1 MVDIRK
7 PLSCDEAMNKLKAIY
22 ADNEYGSSKSF
33 ETAYNL
39 VCKTY
44 SRQNNYVY
52 ERSTKKMPDNVAGT
66 DEEAKHKI
74 LVELPFLQYRLNM
87 ACLLADN
94 MAAEMDI
101 AIAAIVGPA
110 FKVFFRNNAKT
121 TEKDFGEIMYK
132 RICARLQGI
141 GSAEETAVVLAE
153 KCYEIDEKLFN
164 LSISEMYTNLL
175 EKLYDSRRPQA
186 AYVKD
191 AYKLATSA
199 HARVYRQSG
208 EPYIVHPLMVARIL
222 ADADAESEIVAAAI
236 LHDVLEDS
244 DYTIDDINAISK
256 HIGQYVDAVTS
267 VDKEYEAYK
276 REKTLLG
283 EHFDEQSKA
292 ELDRKTVSKLRS
304 LVAGDESMIFAVY
317 IKAADRIHNLKTI
330 DGMPVDK
337 RRRKLNETEEY
348 YLPIFREFGLNDF
361 VYEIE
366 DQIWRTACIGNDNYE
381 TVKDAYSKLLKKNAG
396 SIDNAIKYVNDIANA
411 GVRDNCNLFSLQG
424 FTAKVFTNY
433 LYPYQIY
440 SSIDCPVTSEIAKSV
455 SKKRIPLCSFDVVSD
470 GSNASCDVILFAKLF
485 IKAFNDQSRILGSI
499 ISDFQ
504 VEPINKRN
512 PEKKRVKL
520 TIEDKYSARMII
532 NIYDKT
538 GYYIY
543 RNGSSKGIWIPEDGD
558 AADAVENWIKIKTP
572 KDETIELPKGSTPLD
587 FAFKIHNEI
596 GMYARGA
603 SINNSNFSQDLL
615 FAILEDG
622 DKVEIDY
629 DVDLAR
635 DYGGRKCEGA
645 FAKIEWLNHVKTNQ
659 ARHFITRWLHEKYES
674 N

>member
-22 ADNEYGSSKSF
+22 AGNEYGSSKSF

-39 VCKTY
+39 VCKIY

-94 MAAEMDI
+94 MKADMDI

-110 FKVFFRNNAKT
+110 FKCFYRNDAESTKK
-121 TEKDFGEIMYK
+121 EFGDIMYK
-132 RICARLQGI
+132 RICVRLQGME
-141 GSAEETAVVLAE
+141 SAVGTAFFLAD
-153 KCYEIDEKLFN
+153 KCYEIDEMLFD
-164 LSISEMYTNLL
+164 LTVSEMYTNLL
-175 EKLYDSRRPQA
+175 GKLYDSRRPQA
-186 AYVKD
+186 AYVKN
-191 AYKLATSA
+191 AFKLAATA
-199 HARVYRQSG
+199 HAGVHRQSG

-244 DYTIDDINAISK
+244 DYTIDDINAISSQ
-256 HIGQYVDAVTS
+256 IGRYVDAVTS

-276 REKTLLG
+276 QEKIKLG
-283 EHFDEQSKA
+283 EHFDEESKA

-304 LVAGDESMIFAVY
+304 LAAVDESMIFAVY

-330 DGMPVDK
+330 DGMPADK
-337 RRRKLNETEEY
+337 RRKKLSETEEY

-366 DQIWRTACIGNDNYE
+366 DQVWRTACIGTDNYE
-381 TVKDAYSKLLKKNAG
+381 TVKTAYSKLLKKNTE
-396 SIDNAIKYVNDIANA
+396 SIRSATKYVNDIANE
-411 GVRDNCNLFSLQG
+411 GVRENCSLFSLQS
-424 FTAKVFTNY
+424 FNAKISTNY
-433 LYPYQIY
+433 FYPYQIY
-440 SSIDCPVTSEIAKSV
+440 SLVDCPVRSEMEKSV
-455 SKKRIPLCSFDVVSD
+455 SKKKIPLCSFDVVSE
-470 GSNASCDVILFAKLF
+470 GSNASWDVILFAKLF
-485 IKAFNDQSRILGSI
+485 IKAFNDQSKEIGSI

-520 TIEDKYSARMII
+520 TIEDKYCARMII

-558 AADAVENWIKIKTP
+558 AADAEENQIKIITP
-572 KDETIELPKGSTPLD
+572 KDKVIELPKGATPLD

-603 SINNSNFSQDLL
+603 SINNSNFSKDML
-615 FAILEDG
+615 FQVLEDG

-629 DVDLAR
+629 DVELAK

-645 FAKIEWLNHVKTNQ
+645 FAKIEWLNHVKTSQ

-674 N
+674 D